1 VLRTVHP
8 ALQQCPTFRAG
19 ASGVSMTPMKR
30 LRRLPTSVRRDR
42 NAAAGQSYAMAAIVA
57 AGALAATALLNRHLA
72 KKAEHDNPPTGQFLE
87 VDGVRLHYVERGSG
101 EPLVL
106 LHGNGSMIEDFVSSG
121 LVDLAAKDYR
131 VIIIDRPGF
140 GHSSRPRN
148 VIWTPGAQA
157 QLIRRALE
165 RLGVSQAIVLGHSWG
180 ASVAVALGLKFPD
193 MVRGLVLASGYYYPT
208 LRPDVV
214 AMSAPAVPVVGDI
227 LGHTLS
233 PLVSRLMWPLMTA
246 KIFGPKSAPAK
257 FEQFPKEMAL
267 RPSQIRAS
275 AAESALMIPD
285 AIHFENKYADL
296 KMPVVIVAGEDD
308 RLIDSD
314 TQSARLHSDVSQS
327 AFHRVPKNGHM
338 VHQTATGE
346 VMAAINEV
354 AGNGP

>member
-1 VLRTVHP
+1 
-8 ALQQCPTFRAG
+8 
-19 ASGVSMTPMKR
+19 MTPVKR

-42 NAAAGQSYAMAAIVA
+42 NAAAGHSYAVAAIVA

-72 KKAEHDNPPTGQFLE
+72 KKAEHDNPPAGQFLE
-87 VDGVRLHYVERGSG
+87 IDGVRLHYVERGSG

-121 LVDLAAKDYR
+121 LVDLAAKNYR

-148 VIWTPGAQA
+148 VIWTPDAQA

-193 MVRGLVLASGYYYPT
+193 MVRGLVLASGYYYPNP
-208 LRPDVV
+208 RPDVV
-214 AMSAPAVPVVGDI
+214 ALSAPAVPVVGDI

-233 PLVSRLMWPLMTA
+233 PIISRLMWPLMTA

-285 AIHFENKYADL
+285 AIYFANKYADL
-296 KMPVVIVAGEDD
+296 KMPVVIVAGDDD